1 MNVNWLKVGKVVSAT
16 LPLIA
21 GAIGAVVST
30 KENKQTTIETTEKLF
45 KEYVENE
52 NK

>member
-1 MNVNWLKVGKVVSAT
+1 MSINWLKVGKITSAV

-21 GAIGAVVST
+21 GVIGTVVST
-30 KENKQTTIETTEKLF
+30 KEAKQTTVETTEKLF
-45 KEYVENE
+45 KEYVQ

>member
-1 MNVNWLKVGKVVSAT
+1 MKVNWLKVGKIVSAT
-16 LPLIA
+16 LPLVA

-30 KENKQTTIETTEKLF
+30 QENKQTTIETTEKLF
-45 KEYVENE
+45 KEYVESE

>member
-1 MNVNWLKVGKVVSAT
+1 MNISWLKVGKITSAV

-21 GAIGAVVST
+21 GVIGTVVST
-30 KENKQTTIETTEKLF
+30 KEAKQTTVETTEKLF
-45 KEYVENE
+45 KEYVQ

>member
-1 MNVNWLKVGKVVSAT
+1 MNINWLKVGKVTSAV

-21 GAIGAVVST
+21 GAIGAVVNT
-30 KENKQTTIETTEKLF
+30 KEAKQNTIETTEKLF
-45 KEYVENE
+45 KEYVEQ